1 MNWQLQEAKA
11 RFSEVVQ
18 RARTEG
24 PQTVTLRGER
34 AAVLVSA
41 ADYDRLTGG
50 EMNFVD
56 ALLEGPAWPDELVE
70 TINNRVKDLPRDT
83 GF

>member
-1 MNWQLQEAKA
+1 
-11 RFSEVVQ
+11 
-18 RARTEG
+18 
-24 PQTVTLRGER
+24 
-34 AAVLVSA
+34 
-41 ADYDRLTGG
+41 
-50 EMNFVD
+50 MNFVD